1 MDIQNLGVCLASAF
15 FVCWIQGGAS
25 MNRSDE
31 SRPEPV
37 LFLLEA
43 ADAMKEYRQAH
54 PQYAK
59 EWNQLDISFANG
71 PFNEGDPGTRP
82 TKENKTAWRPKG
94 SIYTYWIVS
103 SDKDGFLIQA
113 RTDGN
118 RADYEIASGM
128 AAPRN
133 LLVSPENELCTLEQ
147 PKGKD
152 IPEPAMFLNAAYS
165 AFQKYHQEHH
175 EYPRSWESVHLHWS
189 LAKHRKSDP
198 SAFPP
203 PGSGNLWKPAGAHFS
218 YIIVTAT
225 KSEFEVRS
233 SNTEGRENYYI
244 SSGQKYPTLLKKP

>member
-1 MDIQNLGVCLASAF
+1 
-15 FVCWIQGGAS
+15 
-25 MNRSDE
+25 MNRPDE

-82 TKENKTAWRPKG
+82 SKENKTTWRPKG
-94 SIYTYWIVS
+94 SSYTYWIVS
-103 SDKDGFLIQA
+103 SDKNSFLIQA

-118 RADYEIASGM
+118 RADYEIAPGM

-133 LLVSPENELCTLEQ
+133 LLVSPENELCTIEQ

-152 IPEPAMFLNAAYS
+152 IPEAAMFLNAAYS
-165 AFQKYHQEHH
+165 AFQKYHQGHH
-175 EYPRSWESVHLHWS
+175 EFPRSWEFVHLHWS
-189 LAKHRKSDP
+189 LAKHRKGDP
-198 SAFPP
+198 AAFPP
-203 PGSGNLWKPAGAHFS
+203 PGTGNVWKPAGSHFS

-225 KSEFEVRS
+225 KNEFEVRS
-233 SNTEGRENYYI
+233 SNTEAREDYYI
-244 SSGQKYPTLLKKP
+244 SASQKYPALLKKP